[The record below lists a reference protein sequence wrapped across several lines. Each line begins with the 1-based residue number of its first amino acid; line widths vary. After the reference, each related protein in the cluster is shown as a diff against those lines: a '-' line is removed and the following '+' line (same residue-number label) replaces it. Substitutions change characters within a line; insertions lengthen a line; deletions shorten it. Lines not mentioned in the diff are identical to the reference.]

1 MIKKIEDI
9 VKDVRICLDQNM
21 VSESLLNEGDID
33 TLSIEDIIR
42 SKIVDAVQRVE
53 SGAPTHLLEGGHNF
67 GDSIYWTKD
76 GSGWTLLPDDFM
88 RLVVFEMSDWERPV
102 YEAIAPTDAAYAL
115 QCSRYKGLRGNVQR
129 PVCAIIIRPEGKA
142 LEFYSCNN
150 EEATVSKALYLPYPT
165 IDEDEGID
173 LSERC
178 YTSIVYMT
186 AALALV
192 TFGDSDKAA
201 IMTEQS
207 KNALI

>member
-102 YEAIAPTDAAYAL
+102 YEAISTDRRSVCVAAQPL
-115 QCSRYKGLRGNVQR
+115 QGTAWQCAASGVRHNHKTRGQGTGVLLMQ
-129 PVCAIIIRPEGKA
+129 
-142 LEFYSCNN
+142 
-150 EEATVSKALYLPYPT
+150 
-165 IDEDEGID
+165 
-173 LSERC
+173 
-178 YTSIVYMT
+178 
-186 AALALV
+186 
-192 TFGDSDKAA
+192 
-201 IMTEQS
+201 
-207 KNALI
+207 